1 MNSTPSSLSQLQH
14 NHIDLWSVSVEQFTD
29 SKQEQANML
38 LTAQEQIKIAS
49 YKNNN
54 AKKTALIS
62 RALCRLVLSQYID
75 CPPQAHQFIRNKHG
89 KPSLANNSKQLTFN
103 ISHNDKLVVIAV
115 CVNDQIGCDIE
126 SPERQVSIEP
136 ITRRYFS
143 EQEHS
148 MLMAKQGES
157 QKQAFFKIWTLKE
170 AFVKATGIGI
180 SLGLDSFYFL
190 NEESLP
196 QQASQDIKVVF
207 NAHYPLDTEQAW
219 FCYHDRLHSQALS
232 LCRASDSKQQ
242 INYLE
247 ASHLF
252 Q

>member
-1 MNSTPSSLSQLQH
+1 M
-14 NHIDLWSVSVEQFTD
+14 
-29 SKQEQANML
+29 
-38 LTAQEQIKIAS
+38 
-49 YKNNN
+49 
-54 AKKTALIS
+54 
-62 RALCRLVLSQYID
+62 
-75 CPPQAHQFIRNKHG
+75 
-89 KPSLANNSKQLTFN
+89 
-103 ISHNDKLVVIAV
+103 VIAV

-126 SPERQVSIEP
+126 SPERRVSIEP

-180 SLGLDSFYFL
+180 SLGLDSFYFIL
-190 NEESLP
+190 DQP
-196 QQASQDIKVVF
+196 QQASQNIKVAF

-219 FCYHDRLHSQALS
+219 HCYHDSLHSQALS
-232 LCRASDSKQQ
+232 LCRASDSKQK